1 MSDRSHP
8 DNLHPQLTL
17 PLSGVPDFD
26 FESFNA
32 SGNEQLLHRL
42 HQIANGRE
50 PGWLFLSGAAGA
62 GKSHLLQAVCLA
74 AQQAGLHCLFVS
86 GRELQSLHADVLQEL
101 SDVEL
106 LCIDDLDRLLG
117 QPAWE
122 EQLFHLYNRLREQGG
137 CLLLAASAPPRQLN
151 IGLED
156 LRSRFAAMELY
167 AIQPLGDD
175 DKRRVLQRAAQSR
188 GFALAD
194 DVAAYILQRS
204 SRDMVSLQKVL
215 NRLDQQSL
223 REQRLITL
231 PFVKKVMHW

>member
-1 MSDRSHP
+1 MSDRLHS
-8 DNLHPQLTL
+8 DNQHPQLTL
-17 PLSGVPDFD
+17 PLTGVPDFD
-26 FESFNA
+26 FEAFDPV
-32 SGNEQLLHRL
+32 GNEQLLHRL
-42 HQIANGRE
+42 QQAALGE
-50 PGWLFLSGAAGA
+50 SAWLFLCGAAGA

-74 AQQAGLHCLFVS
+74 AQQSGRHCLFLS
-86 GRELQSLHADVLQEL
+86 GRELQALHADVLQEL
-101 SDVEL
+101 VEVDL
-106 LCIDDLDRLLG
+106 LCIDDVDRLLG

-137 CLLLAASAPPRQLN
+137 NLLVATAAPPRQLT

-167 AIQPLGDD
+167 AIRPLDDD

-194 DVAAYILQRS
+194 DVAGYILQRS
-204 SRDMVSLQKVL
+204 SRDLVSLQKVL
-215 NRLDQQSL
+215 HRLDQQSL

-231 PFVKKVMHW
+231 PFVKKVMGW